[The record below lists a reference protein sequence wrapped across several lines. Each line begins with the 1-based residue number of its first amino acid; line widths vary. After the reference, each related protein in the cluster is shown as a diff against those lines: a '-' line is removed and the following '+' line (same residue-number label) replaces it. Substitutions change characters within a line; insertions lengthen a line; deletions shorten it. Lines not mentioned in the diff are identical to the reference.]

1 MTSSILNV
9 RNLEVEY
16 ATPKGPARAVDGVS
30 FDLEAGE
37 FLAIVGESGCGK
49 TTLLFAIA
57 RLLTSPAEIVGGSVI
72 FDGVDL
78 VSLSTEELRQIR
90 ARDISVVM
98 QSAMNA
104 LNPTISIGAQLAD
117 TCRAHTDWDEAQ
129 ILARSKE
136 VLSMVS
142 IDAVHLNSYAFQLSG
157 GMRQR
162 AMIAMALL
170 LSPKLIIMDE
180 PTSALDVVAQRSLM
194 SQIQSLR
201 KQLGFSVIFVTHDM
215 NVVSHFSDRLAV
227 MYAGQIVE
235 LGKTDEVFNRPRHPY
250 SVGLMDAFPALIG
263 ENKELTGIPGNPP
276 SLVNKSAGC
285 QFAPRC
291 NKVQE
296 ICKESIPPLNELDGH
311 LSRCFF
317 PTSISG
323 VRA

>member
-9 RNLEVEY
+9 RNLGVEY

>member
-1 MTSSILNV
+1 MSDTVLSV
-9 RNLEVEY
+9 RSLEVEY
-16 ATPKGPARAVDGVS
+16 ATANGPARAVDGVS
-30 FDLEAGE
+30 FELETGE

-57 RLLTSPAEIVGGSVI
+57 RLLTSPAAIVGGSVI

-78 VSLSTEELRQIR
+78 ISLSPEKLRQVR
-90 ARDISVVM
+90 ARDISLVM

-117 TCRAHTDWDEAQ
+117 TCRAHTDWDDAQ
-129 ILARSKE
+129 VLARSKE

-142 IDAVHLNSYAFQLSG
+142 IDPVHLDSYAFQLSG

-194 SQIQSLR
+194 SQIQRLR
-201 KQLGFSVIFVTHDM
+201 KKLGFSVIFVTHDM

-250 SVGLMDAFPALIG
+250 SIGLMDAFPALVG

-276 SLVNKSAGC
+276 ALVNKSLGC

-291 NKVQE
+291 PKVQN
-296 ICKESIPPLNELDGH
+296 ICRESFPPPSEVDGH
-311 LSRCFF
+311 LSRCYF
-317 PTSISG
+317 PASISG
-323 VRA
+323 VGV

>member
-1 MTSSILNV
+1 MSDTVLSV
-9 RNLEVEY
+9 RSLEVEY
-16 ATPKGPARAVDGVS
+16 ATANGPARAVDGVS
-30 FDLEAGE
+30 FELETGE

-57 RLLTSPAEIVGGSVI
+57 RLLTSPAAIVGGSVI

-78 VSLSTEELRQIR
+78 ISLSPEKLRQVR
-90 ARDISVVM
+90 ARDISLVM

-117 TCRAHTDWDEAQ
+117 TCRAHTDWDDAQ
-129 ILARSKE
+129 VLARSKE

-142 IDAVHLNSYAFQLSG
+142 IDPVHLDSYAFQLSG

-194 SQIQSLR
+194 SQIQRLR
-201 KQLGFSVIFVTHDM
+201 KKLGFSVIFVTHDM

-250 SVGLMDAFPALIG
+250 SIGLMDAFPALVG

-276 SLVNKSAGC
+276 ALVNKSLGC

-291 NKVQE
+291 PKVQN
-296 ICKESIPPLNELDGH
+296 ICRESFPPLSEVDGH
-311 LSRCFF
+311 LSRCYF
-317 PTSISG
+317 PASISG
-323 VRA
+323 VGV

>member
-1 MTSSILNV
+1 MSDTVLSV
-9 RNLEVEY
+9 RSLEVEY
-16 ATPKGPARAVDGVS
+16 ATANGPARAVDGVS
-30 FDLEAGE
+30 FELETGE

-57 RLLTSPAEIVGGSVI
+57 RLLTSPAAIVGGSVI

-78 VSLSTEELRQIR
+78 IGLSPEKLRQVR
-90 ARDISVVM
+90 ARDISLVM

-117 TCRAHTDWDEAQ
+117 TCRAHTDWDDAQ
-129 ILARSKE
+129 VLARSKE

-142 IDAVHLNSYAFQLSG
+142 IDPVHLDSYAFQLSG

-194 SQIQSLR
+194 SQIQRLR
-201 KQLGFSVIFVTHDM
+201 KKLGFSVIFVTHDM

-250 SVGLMDAFPALIG
+250 SIGLMDAFPALVG

-276 SLVNKSAGC
+276 ALVNKSLGC

-291 NKVQE
+291 PKVQN
-296 ICKESIPPLNELDGH
+296 ICRESFPPLSEVDGH
-311 LSRCFF
+311 LSRCYF
-317 PTSISG
+317 PASISG
-323 VRA
+323 VGV